1 MKTKRWLSWA
11 LCALALLLFFV
22 APYVLP
28 MASTPATDV
37 APGTLEIHVIDVGQ
51 GDAVLLR
58 TAEHAI
64 LVDCG
69 TNDSEQDLSDYLSRL
84 RQASLDA
91 LIVSHPHEDHM
102 GGADMI
108 LRELAVDTLLLPDVA
123 PQEDVGAQL
132 SAAYAQSDASA
143 RLICAGEVLEY
154 GALSL
159 LVLSPPSGGF
169 EQMNDNS
176 LLLRVSY
183 GETTVL
189 LCGDAEAAVEEYL
202 LQSYDAALLDCDLL
216 KAGHH
221 GSDTSSSKAF
231 LAATTPQYV
240 AISCGRGNSYGHP
253 AQSALDRAAAVGAKI
268 SRTDRDG
275 TLVFVSD
282 GLELRLREK

>member
-1 MKTKRWLSWA
+1 MKMKRWLPPA
-11 LCALALLLFFV
+11 LCALVLLVFFL

-28 MASTPATDV
+28 MASAPKADV

-69 TNDSEQDLSDYLSRL
+69 TNDSEQDLLDYLSRL
-84 RQASLDA
+84 RLTSLDA

-108 LRELAVDTLLLPDVA
+108 LRELAVGTLLLPDVEV
-123 PQEDVGAQL
+123 QEDVGEQL
-132 SAAYAQSDASA
+132 SAAYAQSQASA
-143 RLICAGEVLEY
+143 RLICAGERLEF

-159 LVLSPPSGGF
+159 LVLSPPAQGYA
-169 EQMNDNS
+169 QMNDNS

-183 GETTVL
+183 GQSTVL
-189 LCGDAEAAVEEYL
+189 LCGDAESAVEQYL
-202 LQSYDAALLDCDLL
+202 LQTYDAALLDCDLL

-221 GSDTSSSKAF
+221 GSDTSSSKEL
-231 LAATTPQYV
+231 LAATTPEYV
-240 AISCGRGNSYGHP
+240 AISCGKGNPYGHP
-253 AQSALDRAAAVGAKI
+253 AQSVLDRAASVGATI
-268 SRTDRDG
+268 LRTDRDG

-282 GLELRLREK
+282 GQRLRLRER